1 MAKQDVDTNNNSIQ
15 TYFGGAFSHRA
26 SCMLRNVVSF

>member
-1 MAKQDVDTNNNSIQ
+1 MAKQDVDINNNSIQ
-15 TYFGGAFSHRA
+15 TYFAGVFSHTV